1 MRIGILSDTH
11 DLLRPGVMHTLDGC
25 DAILHGQGFSQSFL
39 GEPTQVQDRL
49 WLRRVT
55 VLLVVLS
62 LLLGGGVGVYKYLH
76 PPVVPIE
83 EEIEVLPEDTVTIAD
98 EYLQQTVRSAVGG
111 GAITEEAVA
120 AIETLTLSRLPESLD
135 DLDLLPNLSTL
146 ILTEEAAKTA
156 PELPDLYERY
166 TLILTGGDAQ

>member
-1 MRIGILSDTH
+1 M
-11 DLLRPGVMHTLDGC
+11 
-25 DAILHGQGFSQSFL
+25 
-39 GEPTQVQDRL
+39 
-49 WLRRVT
+49 
-55 VLLVVLS
+55 
-62 LLLGGGVGVYKYLH
+62 
-76 PPVVPIE
+76 VPIE
-83 EEIEVLPEDTVTIAD
+83 EEIEVLPEDTVTIMD
-98 EYLQQTVRSAVGG
+98 EYLQQTVRSVVGG

-156 PELPDLYERY
+156 PELPDLYDRY

>member
-1 MRIGILSDTH
+1 MPG
-11 DLLRPGVMHTLDGC
+11 DL
-25 DAILHGQGFSQSFL
+25 
-39 GEPTQVQDRL
+39 
-49 WLRRVT
+49 
-55 VLLVVLS
+55 
-62 LLLGGGVGVYKYLH
+62 
-76 PPVVPIE
+76 
-83 EEIEVLPEDTVTIAD
+83 
-98 EYLQQTVRSAVGG
+98 VRSAVGG